1 MILGYY
7 LRKFYFLILFPQENK
22 RRRKEKGSNGGRGTG
37 PTGWHGGVA
46 VAVCW
51 TLYGWISTS
60 IRDTVRIGTML
71 FSGTTQSPKL
81 QKFIN

>member
-37 PTGWHGGVA
+37 PTGCCMAGLPLPYAGHRMAGF
-46 VAVCW
+46 
-51 TLYGWISTS
+51 LPPL
-60 IRDTVRIGTML
+60 GTR
-71 FSGTTQSPKL
+71 
-81 QKFIN
+81 